1 MIEDPLHLNSNV
13 LEYSLVCKTRAGMI
27 IDLVMAGNCG
37 MNAST
42 TVRYCRVTVLD
53 PFSWY
58 GSRQTSTPLSD
69 GVLCQMK
76 VALAR
81 FVSHATHC
89 PMVMSFPV
97 RCVTVFVS
105 GSVP

>member
-1 MIEDPLHLNSNV
+1 
-13 LEYSLVCKTRAGMI
+13 MI

-58 GSRQTSTPLSD
+58 GSRQTSTSLSD